1 MGDTVALLDVIHV
14 LEAHHVTVT
23 RVAAK
28 ENVFIVEGNGVLE
41 EIRLLDQVGKRRLNR
56 FARQFDIAIHLFWN
70 LDLCPSITP
79 KKVQ

>member
-1 MGDTVALLDVIHV
+1 MGDTVSLLDVIHV

-23 RVAAK
+23 KIAAK

-41 EIRLLDQVGKRRLNR
+41 EVALLDHVGKKRLNR

-70 LDLCPSITP
+70 LALCPPITP